1 MINPMYKG
9 YCVRLKDG
17 SFVDKDMLIYS
28 VPIPEKT
35 LVNDLKWVKKF
46 IYQPALVSYSGME
59 PSLVEVK
66 IGFTVSELPK

>member
-1 MINPMYKG
+1 MYKG

-35 LVNDLKWVKKF
+35 LVNDLKWVKKS
-46 IYQPALVSYSGME
+46 IYQPALASYSGME
-59 PSLVEVK
+59 PILVEVK